1 MKDKVRVAGG
11 QGFWGDLLTAPIDQ
25 VRKGPIDYLM
35 LDYLAEVTMSI
46 LQKQMNRD
54 PKAGYARDFVSLMQE
69 ILPDCVEKN
78 IKVLS
83 NAGGVNVTGCAEG
96 IANVARELGLQ
107 GKVKIGV
114 ITGDDVLDRLDE
126 FIANGVAINS
136 MDDGTPLAA
145 IRDKVQSANVYLG
158 AEALVEALAKGAN
171 VIVGGRLTDTGLTLA
186 PLMHEFGWSFEDW
199 DKVSAG
205 TIAGHIIECGAQSS
219 GGNCQYEWQTI
230 PDMVNIGFP
239 IIEASPNGEFVV
251 TKHEGTGGRVN
262 IQSVKEQLLYEM
274 GDPHEYI
281 TPDVV
286 ADFASIQLEAAG
298 ENRVR
303 VFGITGHPKTDFY
316 KVSIAYTGG
325 WKAVGTLV
333 YSWPDAF
340 EKAQAADKILR
351 ERLKNLGLE
360 FEVILTEYV
369 GVNATHGHLAW
380 NADTF
385 VRNGRNA
392 ATNDNEYTAQ
402 DTHLSDEASL
412 TADKSVRVPS
422 DIPEVQFRIGV
433 RGQNK
438 ADVER
443 FTKEIAP
450 LILTGPPAVTGFA
463 GGRPKVEEI
472 MAYFPALIPKSLI
485 ETKVDIVEA

>member
-1 MKDKVRVAGG
+1 MKSSVRVAGG
-11 QGFWGDLLTAPIDQ
+11 QGFWGDLLTAPVDQ

-46 LQKQMNRD
+46 VQKQKLRD
-54 PKAGYARDFVSLMQE
+54 PNAGYARDFVSLMRE
-69 ILPDCVEKN
+69 ILPDCVEKD

-83 NAGGVNVTGCAEG
+83 NAGGVNVPGCAAAIKE
-96 IANVARELGLQ
+96 VAAELGFS

-114 ITGDDVLDRLDE
+114 ITGDDILDRLDT
-126 FIANGVAINS
+126 FLAQGVEINS
-136 MDDGTPLAA
+136 MDDGTPLSA

-158 AEALVEALAKGAN
+158 AEALVEALGKGAN

-186 PLMHEFGWSFEDW
+186 PLMHEFGWSFDDW

-219 GGNCQYEWQTI
+219 GGNCQYDWQNI
-230 PDMVNIGFP
+230 PDMANIGFP
-239 IIEASPNGEFVV
+239 IVEASPDGTFIV
-251 TKHEGTGGRVN
+251 TKHDGTGGRVN
-262 IQSVKEQLLYEM
+262 VQSVTEQLLYEM
-274 GDPHEYI
+274 GDPKVYI

-286 ADFASIQLEAAG
+286 ADFSSINLEPAG
-298 ENRVR
+298 ENKVR
-303 VFGITGHPKTDFY
+303 VFGIKGNPKTDFY

-325 WKAVGTLV
+325 YKAVGTLV
-333 YSWPDAF
+333 YSWPDAY
-340 EKAQAADKILR
+340 EKAQAADRILR
-351 ERLKNLGLE
+351 ERLDRLGLK
-360 FEVILTEYV
+360 FDTILTEFV
-369 GVNATHGHLAW
+369 GVNATHGHLALSSPPFEGGVAAAS
-380 NADTF
+380 ADG
-385 VRNGRNA
+385 VVGPAR
-392 ATNDNEYTAQ
+392 D
-402 DTHLSDEASL
+402 L
-412 TADKSVRVPS
+412 S

-433 RGQNK
+433 HGQSK

-485 ETKVDIVEA
+485 ETQVAIIEA

>member
-1 MKDKVRVAGG
+1 MKDTVTVAGG
-11 QGFWGDLLTAPIDQ
+11 QGFWGDLLTAPVDQ

-46 LQKQMNRD
+46 LQKQRARD
-54 PKAGYARDFVSLMQE
+54 PQAGFARDFVTLMRE

-83 NAGGVNVTGCAEG
+83 NAGGVNVAGCAEG
-96 IANVARELGLQ
+96 IRQAAVDLGLS

-114 ITGDDVLDRLDE
+114 VTGDDILDKLDD
-126 FIANGVAINS
+126 FLARGVEIKS
-136 MDDGTPLAA
+136 MDDGSPLAA

-158 AEALVEALAKGAN
+158 AGPLVEALGRGAN

-186 PLMHEFGWSFEDW
+186 PLMHEFGWSFDDW

-205 TIAGHIIECGAQSS
+205 TIAGHIIECGAQCS
-219 GGNCQYEWQTI
+219 GGNCQYDWQSI
-230 PDMVNIGFP
+230 PDMANIGFP
-239 IIEASPNGEFVV
+239 LIKASPNGEFIV
-251 TKHEGTGGRVN
+251 TKHEGTGGRVSV
-262 IQSVKEQLLYEM
+262 QSVSEQLLYEM
-274 GDPHEYI
+274 GDPKAYI

-286 ADFASIQLEAAG
+286 ADFSSIQLEDAG
-298 ENRVR
+298 ENKVR
-303 VFGITGHPKTDFY
+303 VHGITGAPKTDFY
-316 KVSIAYTGG
+316 KVSIAYSDG
-325 WKAVGTLV
+325 WKSVGTLV
-333 YSWPDAF
+333 YAWPDAY
-340 EKAQAADKILR
+340 EKAQAADRILR
-351 ERLKNLGLE
+351 ERLDRLGLK
-360 FEVILTEYV
+360 FDHILTEFV
-369 GVNATHGHLAW
+369 GINATHGHLGER
-380 NADTF
+380 T
-385 VRNGRNA
+385 VTSA
-392 ATNDNEYTAQ
+392 A
-402 DTHLSDEASL
+402 
-412 TADKSVRVPS
+412 

-433 RGQNK
+433 RGHNK
-438 ADVER
+438 ADIER

>member
-1 MKDKVRVAGG
+1 MKQTVRVAGG
-11 QGFWGDLLTAPIDQ
+11 QGFWGDLLTAPVDQ

-46 LQKQMNRD
+46 LQKQRNRNPD
-54 PKAGYARDFVSLMQE
+54 AGYARDFVELMRE

-83 NAGGVNVTGCAEG
+83 NAGGVNVTGCAEV

-107 GKVKIGV
+107 GKVRIGV
-114 ITGDDVLDRLDE
+114 VTGDDVLDRLDQ
-126 FIANGVAINS
+126 FIADGVEINS

-158 AEALVEALAKGAN
+158 AEALVEALGKGAN

-186 PLMHEFGWSFEDW
+186 PLIHEFGWSFDDW

-219 GGNCQYEWQTI
+219 GGNCQYDWQNI
-230 PDMVNIGFP
+230 PDMANIGFP
-239 IIEASPNGEFVV
+239 IVEASPDGTFIV

-286 ADFASIQLEAAG
+286 ADFASINLEPAG
-298 ENRVR
+298 DNRVR
-303 VFGITGHPKTDFY
+303 VHGITGHPKTDFY

-325 WKAVGTLV
+325 YKAVGTLV
-333 YSWPDAF
+333 YSWPDAY

-351 ERLKNLGLE
+351 ERLKNLGIE

-369 GVNATHGHLAW
+369 GVNATHGHLATVGSEGG
-380 NADTF
+380 NPT
-385 VRNGRNA
+385 GR
-392 ATNDNEYTAQ
+392 EGAQ
-402 DTHLSDEASL
+402 DY
-412 TADKSVRVPS
+412 
-422 DIPEVQFRIGV
+422 PEVQLRVGV

-485 ETKVDIVEA
+485 TIKVEIVEA